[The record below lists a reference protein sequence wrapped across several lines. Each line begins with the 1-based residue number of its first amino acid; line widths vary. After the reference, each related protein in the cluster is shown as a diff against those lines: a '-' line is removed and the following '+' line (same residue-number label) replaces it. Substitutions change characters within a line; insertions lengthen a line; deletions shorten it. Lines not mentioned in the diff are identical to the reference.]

1 MTEMSRANQIAAL
14 WAHREAIFTGEDPER
29 TDRLISVLAYIM
41 VRYPEDALS
50 PGFGL
55 KGLKLTEE
63 ANTEDRDRHAKMVQ
77 RVSPIL
83 NGAERP
89 DAPLP
94 ERIAF
99 LKLKS
104 DGTPED
110 LPEGARAFWAQGRQ
124 PDYIFKSR
132 SDDSR
137 FGLFE
142 LPVGTPSDGPRIA
155 THLTRR
161 VQADSKRAVPKG
173 AVFSGFSIMI
183 LGLVLFCY
191 SVADTIASGT
201 TIARAQSE
209 VHRALGDGEDGS
221 LIKAMRL
228 LCKKVTKDPQGRLCS
243 NGQLATVEESDEQTT
258 VYANCLPQ
266 IARSTELTDDKGRP
280 LEIDAACQAVWQT
293 ALGLPEVSGRG
304 IGLSKAFLGEGPTFS
319 LLKYYFL
326 SVAALAFVFFG
337 IGLSQ
342 TGRLSG
348 ALISAQHRMSLARF
362 QVICWSVLLFSGFA
376 IYSAFNIGTIA
387 AIWNATG
394 SASLLP
400 QFQLWAW
407 AVLGIIIATPSA
419 SALVRAFTPSDT
431 EFQTMMQNQ
440 DGQRVRLAPLEQR
453 AAPKDAKFSDL
464 FVGETMWRTD
474 NVDLSRAQM
483 LIITLLLLV
492 LYTAW
497 LMTSLS
503 AIGFAQVLNAF
514 PVAGAILASFPD
526 PGPVFTGLLALTH
539 GTYIAGKWQFGE
551 PAGEGG

>member
-1 MTEMSRANQIAAL
+1 MTETSRAKQIAAL
-14 WAHREAIFTGEDPER
+14 WAHREAIFTGEDQER
-29 TDRLISVLAYIM
+29 TDRLISVLAYMM
-41 VRYPEDALS
+41 VRYQDDALP
-50 PGFGL
+50 PGFDF
-55 KGLKLTEE
+55 KGLLLTE
-63 ANTEDRDRHAKMVQ
+63 ASNTEDRDRHAKMVQ

-83 NGAERP
+83 DGAERP

-124 PDYIFKSR
+124 PDYVFKSR

-142 LPVGTPSDGPRIA
+142 APAGTPSDGPRIA

-161 VQADSKRAVPKG
+161 VQTASEHSVSKAAVY
-173 AVFSGFSIMI
+173 SGFAPLF

-191 SVADTIASGT
+191 SIADTIASGT
-201 TIARAQSE
+201 TIARAQAD
-209 VHRALGDGEDGS
+209 VQRALSDGEDSS
-221 LIKAMRL
+221 LVSVMRD
-228 LCKKVTKDPQGRLCS
+228 LCKDDPKDPRGGLCN
-243 NGQLATVEESDEQTT
+243 NGDLATVEKDGEQGT
-258 VYANCLPQ
+258 VYANCLSQ
-266 IARSTELTDDKGRP
+266 IARSAELKDDQGRP
-280 LEIDAACQAVWQT
+280 VELDAACQTVWQS
-293 ALGLPEVSGRG
+293 ALGLAEASGWV
-304 IGLSKAFLGEGPTFS
+304 IGLSKAFLGKGPTFS
-319 LLKYYFL
+319 LLNYYFL

-387 AIWNATG
+387 AIWNVT
-394 SASLLP
+394 STKDLLP
-400 QFQLWAW
+400 QFQIWAW
-407 AVLGIIIATPSA
+407 AVLGITIATPSA
-419 SALVRAFTPSDT
+419 SALVKAFAPSDT
-431 EFQTMMQNQ
+431 EFQTMMQKQ

-453 AAPKDAKFSDL
+453 ASPKEAKFSDL

-483 LIITLLLLV
+483 LIITLLLLI

-497 LMTSLS
+497 LMTSLNG
-503 AIGFAQVLNAF
+503 IGFAQVLNAF
-514 PVAGAILASFPD
+514 PAAGPILASFPD

-539 GTYIAGKWQFGE
+539 GTYIAGKWQFGV
-551 PAGEGG
+551 PIRDGG

>member
-1 MTEMSRANQIAAL
+1 MTETSRADQIATL

-29 TDRLISVLAYIM
+29 TDRLISVLAYMM
-41 VRYPEDALS
+41 VRHPEDALS
-50 PGFGL
+50 PGFGFQ
-55 KGLKLTEE
+55 GLQLTAE
-63 ANTEDRDRHAKMVQ
+63 ANAEDRDRHAKMVQ

-89 DAPLP
+89 DVPLP

-99 LKLKS
+99 LRLKS

-124 PDYIFKSR
+124 PDYVFKSR

-142 LPVGTPSDGPRIA
+142 LPVGSPSDGPRIA
-155 THLTRR
+155 TYLTRR
-161 VQADSKRAVPKG
+161 VQTATERTVSKGTVY
-173 AVFSGFSIMI
+173 SGFAVLI
-183 LGLVLFCY
+183 LGLAMFCY
-191 SVADTIASGT
+191 SIADTIASGV
-201 TIARAQSE
+201 TIARAQAE
-209 VHRALGDGEDGS
+209 VKRALNDSENGA
-221 LIKAMRL
+221 LFKAMEA
-228 LCKKVTKDPQGRLCS
+228 LCNSNSDNTQGGLCITGGLAKVEDK
-243 NGQLATVEESDEQTT
+243 T

-266 IARSTELTDDKGRP
+266 IARSAELKDKQGQP
-280 LEIDAACQAVWQT
+280 LEIDTACQAIWKG
-293 ALGLPEVSGRG
+293 ALGTVKNSVWR

-319 LLKYYFL
+319 LLNYYFL

-348 ALISAQHRMSLARF
+348 ALISAQYRMSLARF

-387 AIWNATG
+387 AIWNF
-394 SASLLP
+394 ASTKDLLP
-400 QFQLWAW
+400 QFQIWAW
-407 AVLGIIIATPSA
+407 AVLGITIATPSA
-419 SALVRAFTPSDT
+419 SAIVKAFSPSDT

-453 AAPKDAKFSDL
+453 AASKDAKFSDL
-464 FVGETMWRTD
+464 FVGETIWQTD

-483 LIITLLLLV
+483 LIITLLLLI
-492 LYTAW
+492 LYSAW
-497 LMTSLS
+497 LMTSLNG
-503 AIGFAQVLNAF
+503 IGFAQVLNAF
-514 PVAGAILASFPD
+514 PAAGAILASFPD

-539 GTYIAGKWQFGE
+539 GTYIAGKWQFGT
-551 PAGEGG
+551 PAAESNLTDA

>member
-29 TDRLISVLAYIM
+29 TDRLISVLAFMM
-41 VRYPEDALS
+41 VRYPDDALP
-50 PGFGL
+50 PGFDLQGL
-55 KGLKLTEE
+55 QLTES

-83 NGAERP
+83 DGAERP

-99 LKLKS
+99 LRLKS
-104 DGTPED
+104 DGTPEV

-124 PDYIFKSR
+124 ADYVFKSR

-142 LPVGTPSDGPRIA
+142 APAGTPSDGPRIA
-155 THLTRR
+155 TYLNRR
-161 VQADSKRAVPKG
+161 VQSASERPVSKG
-173 AVFSGFSIMI
+173 AVIIGFAALI
-183 LGLVLFCY
+183 LGLVVFCY

-201 TIARAQSE
+201 TIARAQGE
-209 VHRALGDGEDGS
+209 AQRALSDSENGALITAIRDLCEDDPQDLQGGLCDDGE
-221 LIKAMRL
+221 
-228 LCKKVTKDPQGRLCS
+228 
-243 NGQLATVEESDEQTT
+243 LATVDDEGGQVT

-266 IARSTELTDDKGRP
+266 IARSAELTDKQGQP
-280 LEIDAACQAVWQT
+280 HEIDTACRAVWQS
-293 ALGLPEVSGRG
+293 ALGLAEASGWR
-304 IGLSKAFLGEGPTFS
+304 IGLSKAFLVEGPTFS
-319 LLKYYFL
+319 LLNYYFL
-326 SVAALAFVFFG
+326 SIAALIFVFFG

-376 IYSAFNIGTIA
+376 IYSAFNIGTMA
-387 AIWNATG
+387 AIWNAT
-394 SASLLP
+394 STQDLLP
-400 QFQLWAW
+400 QFQIWAW
-407 AVLGIIIATPSA
+407 AVLGITIATPSA
-419 SALVRAFTPSDT
+419 SALVKAFTPSDT

-483 LIITLLLLV
+483 LIITLLLLI

-497 LMTSLS
+497 LMTSLNG
-503 AIGFAQVLNAF
+503 IGLAQVLNAF
-514 PVAGAILASFPD
+514 PAAGPILASFPD

-539 GTYIAGKWQFGE
+539 GAYIAGKWQFGTPME
-551 PAGEGG
+551 NDK